1 MLISSLSSFLAA
13 AGFRLLSLSL
23 FIAILWMAPFGTAK
37 AQLLEGRN
45 KLKTV
50 EAKPEKQGFFL
61 FQKKGKSSP
70 NAGSISKRER
80 KVDIR
85 TTKAPKNNIRQG
97 ANYNTTGG
105 GVSIDNAPKSKPR
118 YSEPQKAPRRKSK
131 VGYRSKSRKAGEKGK
146 RLPMIRFSPKIG
158 IYNPYSPNPRYSR
171 NPGFD
176 RTKRYAASPRYS
188 VPQPRVSPQSVSP
201 RYSQSQGFVVKKGGY
216 VIGFKKTAGLFP
228 IAKAGPRNSKAQ
240 KTVSPS
246 SVSPRYSQ
254 SQGFV
259 TNKSKWVFGFKKT
272 QGILPIAKAG
282 PRYSKAQKTVSPS
295 SVSPRYSKDRGIEP
309 PSSVSPRY
317 SQSQGFVTNK
327 SKWVFGFKKTPGL
340 FPIAKA
346 GARYSKAQK
355 IVSPSSVSPRYSKD
369 RGIEPPSSVSPRY
382 SQSPGFVVKKG
393 GWVFGFSKTAG
404 FLPIAKAGPRNSKE
418 TGFYRPGSG
427 VNRSVSEDARQFTLP
442 PKENRRDNNYNPLV
456 SSQVPVVTT
465 MRWQRN
471 YRKDINEW
479 ITGWQ
484 GDQNRVSEFA
494 QKLQD
499 KGFAL
504 MYSDYTGGYKIKR
517 GKGDSHPSI
526 AYISGKKINS
536 RKLRREWRE
545 FNIVMVRITGNK
557 EVAEGVKNGPD
568 KPKYDKKEREI
579 WNY

>member
-1 MLISSLSSFLAA
+1 MLISSFFRFAA
-13 AGFRLLSLSL
+13 STGVRLFSLSL
-23 FIAILWMAPFGTAK
+23 FAIILWVAPFDAAK
-37 AQLLEGRN
+37 AQLLEDRN

-61 FQKKGKSSP
+61 FRKKGKSSP
-70 NAGSISKRER
+70 NAGNISRRER
-80 KVDIR
+80 KVNVR

-105 GVSIDNAPKSKPR
+105 GVSIDNAPRSKPR

-216 VIGFKKTAGLFP
+216 VIGFKKTAGL
-228 IAKAGPRNSKAQ
+228 
-240 KTVSPS
+240 
-246 SVSPRYSQ
+246 
-254 SQGFV
+254 
-259 TNKSKWVFGFKKT
+259 
-272 QGILPIAKAG
+272 LPIAKAG
-282 PRYSKAQKTVSPS
+282 PRYSKAQKTVSPR

-346 GARYSKAQK
+346 GPRYSKAQR

-382 SQSPGFVVKKG
+382 SQSPGVVKKG

-418 TGFYRPGSG
+418 AGFYRPGSG

-465 MRWQRN
+465 KRWQRN

-484 GDQNRVSEFA
+484 GDQTRVSEFG

-504 MYSDYTGGYKIKR
+504 MYSNYTGGYKIKR

-526 AYISGKKINS
+526 VYISGKKINS

-545 FNIVMVRITGNK
+545 FNIVMVRINGNK